1 MWSAWTAANCRA
13 DGAIEEVKKVR
24 VERDHFLNAIS
35 YFLNSSNVWTK
46 RPERSFGSN
55 QVLFGGMI

>member
-1 MWSAWTAANCRA
+1 MHRAEALPFSAERPLQR
-13 DGAIEEVKKVR
+13 DPGASIQKVWM
-24 VERDHFLNAIS
+24 N
-35 YFLNSSNVWTK
+35 

>member
-1 MWSAWTAANCRA
+1 MIQG
-13 DGAIEEVKKVR
+13 DGDFVAVIRWGDGVPR
-24 VERDHFLNAIS
+24 SLTDQ
-35 YFLNSSNVWTK
+35 SSNVWMK